1 MSSAIINRVV
11 LVGHLT
17 RDPELRTLPSG
28 LSVCNLQISC
38 NTVRR
43 DTEGDFQEKSNYFDV
58 SAFEGQAESIKRYM
72 RKGNYVAVDGQL
84 ELREWETADQ
94 QKLQAVG
101 VVADTV
107 MFLDSPGGP
116 GDETDQRSTSEL
128 VGITTGAEGDGLAS
142 NTRDPRPSHPR
153 GTSLTQT
160 SAPRQEHEPDRR

>member
-28 LSVCNLQISC
+28 LSVCNLRISC

-43 DTEGDFQEKSNYFDV
+43 DTGGDFQEKSNYFDV

-72 RKGNYVAVDGQL
+72 RKGNHVAVDGQL

-94 QKLQAVG
+94 RKRQAVG

-107 MFLDSPGGP
+107 MFLDSPVEQRSGSGDRGH
-116 GDETDQRSTSEL
+116 GDETDQRSASEPT
-128 VGITTGAEGDGLAS
+128 GIGSGAENDGLAF
-142 NTRDPRPSHPR
+142 
-153 GTSLTQT
+153 
-160 SAPRQEHEPDRR
+160 